1 MGEQEYLALLDGFTA
16 DEIDR
21 INLIAAGTAE
31 DVTIEDAK
39 LYAAWESANAR
50 IEEYY
55 SDRHKA
61 MQAET
66 QAKIDASTTIAEQ
79 MKENM
84 KAQQQ
89 AALRRLQQVENAL
102 V

>member
-16 DEIDR
+16 DDIDK
-21 INLIAAGTAE
+21 INAIAAGTAE
-31 DVTIEDAK
+31 NITVEDAE
-39 LYAAWESANAR
+39 LYANWKSANAR

-55 SDRHKA
+55 SDRHAA

-66 QAKIDASTTIAEQ
+66 QAKIDASAAIAEQ
-79 MKENM
+79 IKENM
-84 KAQQQ
+84 QAQQRS
-89 AALRRLQQVENAL
+89 ALRRLQQVENAL